1 MGQHGVNGE
10 EFWQC
15 RVRRGQ
21 GISVMGKW
29 GREGNKA
36 QRDKRVV
43 AVLSF
48 SKS

>member
-29 GREGNKA
+29 GRGGIKA
-36 QRDKRVV
+36 QRDKRAV